1 MGTTDEQESASES
14 VLTVSLTAFEHS
26 DVFHHVETMHRQ
38 SLSGVGF
45 GIARQRR
52 SGYVLE
58 ALAVVDSG
66 DDLTLVVGGGGH
78 NVYF

>member
-14 VLTVSLTAFEHS
+14 VLTVHLTAFEHS

-45 GIARQRR
+45 GIAGSAIQATFWKRW
-52 SGYVLE
+52 
-58 ALAVVDSG
+58 ALWTAATIS
-66 DDLTLVVGGGGH
+66 H
-78 NVYF
+78 